1 LGSCSSSYF
10 LAAVF
15 PTDLGKGSG
24 ILTRQIELKLPND
37 FLWKEITNFYLVE
50 EPSDVLFHFMKTK
63 YMSKAL
69 GREADSV
76 MTYNALPNFMKKSRA
91 SPMGKV
97 KKLCALKFEV

>member
-37 FLWKEITNFYLVE
+37 FLWKEITNFYLVK
-50 EPSDVLFHFMKTK
+50 EPSDVLVH
-63 YMSKAL
+63 
-69 GREADSV
+69 
-76 MTYNALPNFMKKSRA
+76 FMKKSGA

-97 KKLCALKFEV
+97 KKPCALKFEL